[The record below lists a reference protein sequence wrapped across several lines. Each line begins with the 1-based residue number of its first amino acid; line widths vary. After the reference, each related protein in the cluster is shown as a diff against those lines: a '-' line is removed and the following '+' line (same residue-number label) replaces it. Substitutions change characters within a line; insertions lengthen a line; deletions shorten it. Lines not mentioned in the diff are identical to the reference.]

1 MNISSR
7 IIPARAGQTTLKL
20 CRVPWDADHPR
31 ACGANGGS
39 RRALPGHSGSSPRVR
54 GKRAQAVQDRET
66 VRIIPARAGQTW
78 CLFHFAFGGSDHP
91 RACGAN
97 PVLFSI
103 EGIIVGSSPRVRGK
117 RVVPERVNEIVRI
130 IPARA
135 GQTCTPALRPR
146 RRPDHPRA
154 CGANFGHPS
163 ADGVAVGSSPRVRGK
178 LGRSL
183 FS

>member
-1 MNISSR
+1 MR
-7 IIPARAGQTTLKL
+7 IIPARAGQTPTPSTCL
-20 CRVPWDADHPR
+20 RWRPDHPR

-54 GKRAQAVQDRET
+54 GKRWVASSAAGAF
-66 VRIIPARAGQTW
+66 RIIPARAGQTW